1 MQARGGGDYLNLL
14 PLIYSELRISIILMR
29 IRIQLYNLMR
39 ILHSERPRLHFEP
52 LKLIGV
58 LTYLQIRV
66 RIRIR
71 IKLFALVRIR
81 IKHQI
86 NADQCGY

>member
-1 MQARGGGDYLNLL
+1 MGDYLNLL

-29 IRIQLYNLMR
+29 IRIQLYTLMR
-39 ILHSERPRLHFEP
+39 ILNSERPRPSPPRLHFEP

-71 IKLFALVRIR
+71 DQAFRSNADPD
-81 IKHQI
+81 QN